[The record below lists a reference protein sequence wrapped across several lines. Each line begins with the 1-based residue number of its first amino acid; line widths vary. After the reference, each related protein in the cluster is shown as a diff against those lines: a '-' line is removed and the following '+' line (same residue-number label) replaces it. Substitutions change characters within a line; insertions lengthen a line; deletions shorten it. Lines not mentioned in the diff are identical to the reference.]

1 MSKTGKELEEAKIL
15 SKSIIRYNNLKGHK
29 RFDRLTGITVETF
42 DSLCQI
48 LRRKPIMYESGWKV
62 KTVSFEDQVLVFL
75 LKMRLNLTF
84 DFLSILFQKNR
95 GTITNVFYTF
105 LYSFYYTFYQDVMD
119 VIPSL
124 NKVRPSCP
132 DSFKNFSNCRTVIDC
147 DEFFVEPSKIL
158 SVKCATYSNYKNRNT
173 FKILIAIAPN
183 GSIVFVS
190 DCYGGSTSD
199 KCIVLHSKFLDK
211 LEIGDMVLA
220 DKGFLL
226 HDVMPDGV
234 SLVTPDY
241 LVNEQFTVQQVNR
254 NKQISSARV
263 HVERAIQRMR
273 VFRIISLLPPYLR
286 VRSSVLLKVA
296 GFLANCMPPLMQ
308 ENIGKQRRK
317 RKKL

>member
-1 MSKTGKELEEAKIL
+1 
-15 SKSIIRYNNLKGHK
+15 
-29 RFDRLTGITVETF
+29 
-42 DSLCQI
+42 
-48 LRRKPIMYESGWKV
+48 
-62 KTVSFEDQVLVFL
+62 
-75 LKMRLNLTF
+75 
-84 DFLSILFQKNR
+84 
-95 GTITNVFYTF
+95 
-105 LYSFYYTFYQDVMD
+105 
-119 VIPSL
+119 
-124 NKVRPSCP
+124 
-132 DSFKNFSNCRTVIDC
+132 
-147 DEFFVEPSKIL
+147 
-158 SVKCATYSNYKNRNT
+158 
-173 FKILIAIAPN
+173 
-183 GSIVFVS
+183 
-190 DCYGGSTSD
+190 
-199 KCIVLHSKFLDK
+199 
-211 LEIGDMVLA
+211 MVLA